1 MIHRRRLPYEIFCHS
16 HMVPY
21 GAGKERMIPAR
32 WQRNRSMKSSV
43 SSYEL
48 CSVFFIFCFA
58 SVLFWCTSFKCGG
71 GWANSQG
78 QYALTARGDKAGGCL
93 LARFSLLPS

>member
-1 MIHRRRLPYEIFCHS
+1 MNRRRRLPYEIFCHS

-32 WQRNRSMKSSV
+32 WQRNRSMTSSV

-48 CSVFFIFCFA
+48 CSVFLFF
-58 SVLFWCTSFKCGG
+58 VLLLFYFGVLVFNVVEGG
-71 GWANSQG
+71 Q
-78 QYALTARGDKAGGCL
+78 TARVNMH
-93 LARFSLLPS
+93 

>member
-1 MIHRRRLPYEIFCHS
+1 
-16 HMVPY
+16 MVPY

-48 CSVFFIFCFA
+48 CSVFLFF
-58 SVLFWCTSFKCGG
+58 VLLLFYFGVLVFNVVEGG
-71 GWANSQG
+71 Q
-78 QYALTARGDKAGGCL
+78 TARVNMH
-93 LARFSLLPS
+93 